1 MTLFT
6 VLGYVTDVKGAV
18 PYMCQP
24 ADNEHKAVDAW
35 YRIACDNIGVDYRAF
50 PPASAEHE
58 AIIDTAQTLRVE
70 GIAFLDGEVLALQS
84 FELGED

>member
-6 VLGYVTDVKGAV
+6 VLGYVTDIKGAL
-18 PYMCQP
+18 PYMCP
-24 ADNEHKAVDAW
+24 PDTTKERAVENW
-35 YRIACDNIGVDYRAF
+35 YLVACENIGVDPDAF

-84 FELGED
+84 FELGEA

>member
-1 MTLFT
+1 MKLFT
-6 VLGYVTDVKGAV
+6 VLGCVQDVDGAM

-35 YRIACDNIGVDYRAF
+35 YRIACDNIGVNYRAF

-58 AIIDTAQTLRVE
+58 ALLDAAALLRRHGYV
-70 GIAFLDGEVLALQS
+70 FLDGEALALHS
-84 FELGED
+84 FEVGA